1 MYSES
6 DLCAEMRDTYV
17 NLLSFFQVLPDA
29 GVNPTTGTRAGS
41 TAFYSLDEGKTRF
54 YDIMQM
60 VEFYTLNQGAL
71 NTRLSQVRHSPG
83 DPSRGLQESL
93 MLDHCKMPPLPRSTS

>member
-1 MYSES
+1 M
-6 DLCAEMRDTYV
+6 LRCV
-17 NLLSFFQVLPDA
+17 ICKPFVFFQVLPDA

-71 NTRLSQVRHSPG
+71 NTRLSQVSHGPG
-83 DPSRGLQESL
+83 IARVGIVVIANF
-93 MLDHCKMPPLPRSTS
+93 

>member
-1 MYSES
+1 M
-6 DLCAEMRDTYV
+6 
-17 NLLSFFQVLPDA
+17 
-29 GVNPTTGTRAGS
+29 NPTTGTRAGS

-71 NTRLSQVRHSPG
+71 NTRLSQVSCSPG
-83 DPSRGLQESL
+83 IAPNHLSTLVLPCNPSRGREESL
-93 MLDHCKMPPLPRSTS
+93 PHVLTL

>member
-1 MYSES
+1 MYSS
-6 DLCAEMRDTYV
+6 SHLT
-17 NLLSFFQVLPDA
+17 QVLPDA

-54 YDIMQM
+54 YDLMQM

-71 NTRLSQVRHSPG
+71 NTRLSQVREGGACSQKKEEVVSH
-83 DPSRGLQESL
+83 
-93 MLDHCKMPPLPRSTS
+93 

>member
-1 MYSES
+1 MG
-6 DLCAEMRDTYV
+6 DLDQTQLVCFECVPCAEIEMRDVLT
-17 NLLSFFQVLPDA
+17 FCPFQVLPDA

-71 NTRLSQVRHSPG
+71 NTRLSQVRSHSP
-83 DPSRGLQESL
+83 SWF
-93 MLDHCKMPPLPRSTS
+93 C

>member
-1 MYSES
+1 MDWIKPNSCILS
-6 DLCAEMRDTYV
+6 LTYV
-17 NLLSFFQVLPDA
+17 LRCVICKPFVFFQVLPDA

-71 NTRLSQVRHSPG
+71 NTRLSQVSFSPG
-83 DPSRGLQESL
+83 IA
-93 MLDHCKMPPLPRSTS
+93 M